1 METIK
6 VYVKRITYRSETT
19 GFTVLVID
27 IDGIEKNA
35 VGTFVQV
42 DEGMYLEVKGE
53 WVEHPM
59 YAKQFSVKEY
69 KQLPFEDSLSIE
81 RYLGS
86 GAIKGIG
93 PALAHRISV
102 KFGEDTLKIIEE
114 QPERL
119 AEVRGISK
127 QSARKIATQ
136 LAEKKETREAL
147 MYLQKFG
154 ISNTV
159 ALKIYKYY
167 GDRIYGI
174 MEKNPYQL
182 AEDIDGIGF
191 RKADEIAMKS
201 GLLIDAEFRIRS
213 GITYALLK
221 ASASGHTYMP
231 EELLIKSTKHL
242 LQVSEEEVAPHIMNL
257 YMDKKIVIKE
267 WNGVRCIYAPKIY
280 FAELNCARMIL
291 DLNEEEELVTSQ
303 LEEKKARMKEII
315 AQEEKRGDYILDEVQ
330 RKAISDSLM
339 YGVLVITGGPGTGKT
354 TIINSIIQYYLED
367 GKDVLLS
374 APTGRAAKRM
384 TQSTGYEAKTIHR
397 MLEVSGSDMDNNRH
411 SYFGRDEEN
420 PLEADVVIVDEVS
433 MMDIFLFH
441 ALLKAVAMGTK
452 VILVGDVDQL
462 PSVGP
467 GQVLRDLIQSECLPV
482 SSLRKIYRQGEKSLI
497 VRNAHRINQGETII
511 TEKDSQDFFLM
522 NRTRADAIQSDMI
535 SLIQKNLPSYYHVQP
550 FDIQVLTPMRD
561 GELGVNR
568 LNTILQTHLN
578 PKKKEKKEV
587 VLESICFREGDKVMQ
602 IKNNYQ
608 IEWEVQGN
616 YGITIDKGTGVF
628 NGDMGLVVEI
638 NDYAQQLTVEYE
650 EHKRVVYPFHQLD
663 QLELAYAITIH
674 KSQGSEYPVVIIPIL
689 GGPRNLFCR
698 NLLYTG
704 VTRARECLLLMGSR
718 DAVNEMVDNS
728 QVKERYTSLCQ
739 QMKELVRIANP
750 EEC

>member
-6 VYVKRITYRSETT
+6 VYIKRITYRSETT
-19 GFTVLVID
+19 GFTVLVIEV
-27 IDGIEKNA
+27 DGIEKNA

-42 DEGMYLEVKGE
+42 DEGMHLEAKGE
-53 WVEHPM
+53 WVDHPM

-69 KQLPFEDSLSIE
+69 RQLPFEDSLSIE

-93 PALAHRISV
+93 PALAHRISM
-102 KFGEDTLKIIEE
+102 KFADDTLKIIEE
-114 QPERL
+114 EPERL
-119 AEVRGISK
+119 AEVKGISL
-127 QSARKIATQ
+127 QSARRIATQ
-136 LAEKKETREAL
+136 LEEKKETREVL
-147 MYLQKFG
+147 MYLQRFG

-159 ALKIYKYY
+159 ALKIHKFY

-191 RKADEIAMKS
+191 QKADEIATKS
-201 GLLIDAEFRIRS
+201 GLLIDSEFRIRS

-221 ASASGHTYMP
+221 ASANGHIYMP
-231 EELLIKSTKHL
+231 EELLIRSTTHL
-242 LQVSEEEVAPHIMNL
+242 LQVASEEVQPHIMNL

-267 WNGVRCIYAPKIY
+267 WNNTRCIYAPNIY
-280 FAELNCARMIL
+280 YAELNCARMIL
-291 DLNEEEELVTSQ
+291 DLNEKEELLPAEVENRNLRMKKIIDKEEE
-303 LEEKKARMKEII
+303 
-315 AQEEKRGDYILDEVQ
+315 RGAYVLDEVQ
-330 RKAISDSLM
+330 KKAIKDSLM
-339 YGVLVITGGPGTGKT
+339 YGVLLITGGPGTGKT
-354 TIINSIIQYYLED
+354 TIINSIIQYYLEE
-367 GKDVLLS
+367 GKDVFLS

-397 MLEVSGSDMDNNRH
+397 MLEVSGGDLENNRH

-420 PLEADVVIVDEVS
+420 PLEVDVIIVDEVS

-441 ALLKAVAMGTK
+441 ALLKAVPMGTK

-467 GQVLRDLIQSECLPV
+467 GQVLRDLIESKCLPV
-482 SSLRKIYRQGEKSLI
+482 SSLKKIYRQGEKSLI
-497 VRNAHRINQGETII
+497 VRNAHRINQGERIV
-511 TEKDSQDFFLM
+511 TEKGSEDFFLM
-522 NRTRADAIQSDMI
+522 NRNRAEKIQSEMI
-535 SLIQKNLPSYYHVQP
+535 GLIQKNLPSYYHVKP
-550 FDIQVLTPMRD
+550 FDVQVLTPMRD

-568 LNTILQTHLN
+568 LNILLQAALN
-578 PKKKEKKEV
+578 PPQKDKHEV
-587 VLESICFREGDKVMQ
+587 RIDTSCFREGDKVMQ

-608 IEWEVQGN
+608 IEWEVVGN
-616 YGITIDKGTGVF
+616 YGIPIDNGMGVF
-628 NGDMGLVVEI
+628 NGDMGSVVEI

-650 EHKRVVYPFHQLD
+650 EHKRVVYPFYQLD

-704 VTRARECLLLMGSR
+704 VTRARECLLLMGNR
-718 DAVNEMVDNS
+718 EVINEMIENS
-728 QVKERYTSLCQ
+728 HVKERYTSLSL
-739 QMKELVRIANP
+739 QMLELMKIAN
-750 EEC
+750 EGLC